1 MDWARMLKGRAC
13 RGVFCGLDHR
23 AGCRTAVSVLIPV
36 VLMACSDQEKPQ
48 PDAVLSPSEAVEER
62 ALAQSTSVSAR
73 APGEPVFNQFGTGQ
87 FFNPRAAVGELPPPV
102 QLFGEGE
109 YTITLIDV
117 PIEQAAKA
125 VLGDTLGLTF
135 VVAPG
140 VEGNISV
147 QTSRPIG
154 ERELFEIFETALS
167 LYGYAIAQKNGTY
180 VISQDAIGTERF
192 RIGGRDSPAVSGVFV
207 LPLRFVSAT
216 QMTQLLQ
223 PVLNDRLSV
232 QADVDRNL
240 LFVSGSRQDVT
251 AIFDAVNLFDVDSM
265 RGKSIG
271 RYSLISADPVE
282 VATELS
288 IIFDNGPGGPLEG
301 VIDFVPNESLSSIL
315 VITTNPRYL
324 SQAQG
329 FIRSYDRDSA
339 RSRRIARVYPLRN
352 RSAVDLAEVLS
363 EMLSVGAVGTAEAGA
378 PAGEGTTDGAAAA
391 GEVVDAGAGSQDQA
405 RVVADDTSNAVIVYA
420 NALEQQSIAKLIREL
435 DDVADQ
441 VLIEATIAEVTLND
455 QLDFGVRYFFESGNF
470 DISFNPLEVLGSG
483 PVFPG
488 FNALFDDGNAIV
500 ALNALATLTDVN
512 IVSSPSLM
520 VLDNREAQLN
530 VGDEVPIATRT
541 SVSTDDPDAPIVSE
555 IEQRDTGVILN
566 IKPRVSA
573 TGRVI
578 LNIRQEVSNVIATD
592 TSGIESPTI
601 QERIVETTVAV
612 DEGQSVVLGGL
623 IRETR
628 SVTRDKVPFLGDIPL
643 LGVAFRS
650 TSDQDRRTE
659 LLIVI
664 RPRVIRNSS
673 EAAEVAREY
682 RDALSRPGSLI
693 NKKPQT
699 PGHQFRRIFY

>member
-1 MDWARMLKGRAC
+1 M
-13 RGVFCGLDHR
+13 
-23 AGCRTAVSVLIPV
+23 SVLIPV
-36 VLMACSDQEKPQ
+36 LLMACSDQEKPQ
-48 PDAVLSPSEAVEER
+48 PDAALSPSEAVEER

-378 PAGEGTTDGAAAA
+378 PAGEGTTDGAAAG

-488 FNALFDDGNAIV
+488 FNALFDDGNAII

>member
-1 MDWARMLKGRAC
+1 M
-13 RGVFCGLDHR
+13 
-23 AGCRTAVSVLIPV
+23 SVLIPV

-378 PAGEGTTDGAAAA
+378 PAGEGTTDGAAAG